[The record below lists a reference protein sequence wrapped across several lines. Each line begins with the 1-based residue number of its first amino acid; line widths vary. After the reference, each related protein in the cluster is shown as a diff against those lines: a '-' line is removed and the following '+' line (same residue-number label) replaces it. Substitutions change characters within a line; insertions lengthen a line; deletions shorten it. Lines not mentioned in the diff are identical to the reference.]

1 MKLQKNFRKD
11 DSAMKKTRN
20 LFLLVGSP
28 EDIMTALEAIQ
39 FKGLITN
46 GYFHPLLPEFIEKVF
61 DCNKSVIGSHDDF
74 VGKLPADAVIVNVVP
89 TARSHVCSSRETI
102 YLGDTE
108 SIEKQFE
115 KIADSLK
122 LDIGD
127 HKSNSSGT
135 TDGPTKKDCAY
146 CQYLAGHVQKNERT
160 VYRGENFFVIPT
172 LGQFVRG
179 YLLII
184 PYQHIMSNG
193 ELSSEHL
200 EDFQTV
206 LSDVEY
212 ILKLAYPEAKN
223 FLVWENG
230 SGTSG
235 KGKAKDSLVHSHVHI
250 APSSLTAGEIAK
262 TAGFHF
268 EEIGIMDLP
277 KFKEHSYL
285 FMRSPDPNKW
295 LINND
300 PKVYIPRQYVRQLI
314 AEEYNISGDAW
325 NWRTHP
331 FEENM
336 HQTIDDICKALQE
349 NFSQLPERIRNNT
362 SFLLDAN

>member
-1 MKLQKNFRKD
+1 
-11 DSAMKKTRN
+11 MKKTRN

-28 EDIMTALEAIQ
+28 EDIMSALETIQ

-46 GYFHPLLPEFIEKVF
+46 GYFHPLLPEFVAKVF
-61 DCNKSVIGSHDDF
+61 DCNKSVIGSHDDY
-74 VGKLPADAVIVNVVP
+74 VGKIPEDAIVINVVP
-89 TARSHVCSSRETI
+89 TARSHVCSSRQTI

-115 KIADSLK
+115 KIADSLG
-122 LDIGD
+122 LDVGD
-127 HKSNSSGT
+127 HKSNSSGS

-160 VYRGENFFVIPT
+160 IYRSENFFVIPT
-172 LGQFVRG
+172 LGQFVTG

-193 ELSSEHL
+193 ELSREHL
-200 EDFQTV
+200 EEFQIV
-206 LSDVEY
+206 LSDIEY
-212 ILKLAYPEAKN
+212 ILKLAYPEAKGV
-223 FLVWENG
+223 LVWENG

-250 APSSLTAGEIAK
+250 APTGLTADAIKEM
-262 TAGFHF
+262 AGFPF
-268 EEIGIMDLP
+268 TELGIMDLP

-285 FMRSPDPNKW
+285 LMRCPDKEKW

-314 AEEYNISGDAW
+314 AEEYNIPGDAW

-331 FEENM
+331 YEEKM
-336 HQTIDDICKALQE
+336 HETIRDITSALLE
-349 NFSQLPERIRNNT
+349 NQSQLPERIRNNT
-362 SFLLDAN
+362 SFLFDAN

>member
-1 MKLQKNFRKD
+1 
-11 DSAMKKTRN
+11 MKKTRN

-28 EDIMTALEAIQ
+28 EDIMSALEAIQ

-46 GYFHPLLPEFIEKVF
+46 GYWHPLLPEFVEKVF
-61 DCNKSVIGSHDDF
+61 DCNKSVVGSHDDF
-74 VGKLPADAVIVNVVP
+74 VGKIPEDAIVINVVP
-89 TARSHVCSSRETI
+89 TARSHVCSARQTI

-108 SIEKQFE
+108 TIAKQFE
-115 KIADSLK
+115 KIADSLG

-127 HKSNSSGT
+127 HKSNSSGS

-146 CQYLAGHVQKNERT
+146 CQYLDGHVQKNERT
-160 VYRGENFFVIPT
+160 VYRSENFFVIPT
-172 LGQFVRG
+172 LGQFITG

-193 ELSSEHL
+193 ELSREHL
-200 EDFQTV
+200 EEFQIV
-206 LSDVEY
+206 LSDIEY
-212 ILKLAYPEAKN
+212 ILKLAYPDAKGI
-223 FLVWENG
+223 LVWENG

-235 KGKAKDSLVHSHVHI
+235 KGKAKDSLVHSHVHV
-250 APSSLTAGEIAK
+250 APSGLTADEIK
-262 TAGFHF
+262 DMAGFHF
-268 EEIGIMDLP
+268 DELGIMDLP

-285 FMRSPDPNKW
+285 LMRCPDKEKW

-314 AEEYNISGDAW
+314 AEEYNIPGDAW

-331 FEENM
+331 FEEKM
-336 HQTIDDICKALQE
+336 HETIRDISSALQE
-349 NFSQLPERIRNNT
+349 NLSELPERIRNNT
-362 SFLLDAN
+362 SFLFDAN

>member
-1 MKLQKNFRKD
+1 
-11 DSAMKKTRN
+11 MKKTRK
-20 LFLLVGSP
+20 LFLLDGSP
-28 EDIMTALEAIQ
+28 EDIILALEALQ
-39 FKGLITN
+39 FKGVITN
-46 GYFHPLLPEFIEKVF
+46 GYLHPLLPEFIEKVF
-61 DCNKSVIGSHDDF
+61 DCNKSVVGSRDDF
-74 VGKLPADAVIVNVVP
+74 VGIPPADTIIVNVVP

-115 KIADSLK
+115 KIADSLE

-127 HKSNSSGT
+127 HKSNSSGS

-146 CQYLAGHVQKNERT
+146 CQYLAGHIQKNERT
-160 VYRGENFFVIPT
+160 VYRSENFFVIPT
-172 LGQFVRG
+172 LGQFVTG

-184 PYQHIMSNG
+184 PFQHIMSNG
-193 ELSSEHL
+193 ELSSEYL

-206 LSDVEY
+206 LNDIEY
-212 ILKLAYPEAKN
+212 ILKLTYPQSKH

-250 APSSLTAGEIAK
+250 APSSLTADEIK
-262 TAGFHF
+262 EVAGFPF
-268 EEIGIMDLP
+268 EEIRITDLP

-285 FMRSPDPNKW
+285 LMRSSDPKKW

-336 HQTIDDICKALQE
+336 HQTIRDISDALQK

-362 SFLLDAN
+362 SFLFD

>member
-1 MKLQKNFRKD
+1 
-11 DSAMKKTRN
+11 MKKTRN

-28 EDIMTALEAIQ
+28 QDTITALEAIQ

-46 GYFHPLLPEFIEKVF
+46 SRWQPLVPEFVRQVF
-61 DCNKSVIGSHDDF
+61 DCNKSVIGSRDDYVGRIPEDSF
-74 VGKLPADAVIVNVVP
+74 VINVVP
-89 TARSHVCSSRETI
+89 TARSHVCSSQQTI
-102 YLGDTE
+102 YLGDAE
-108 SIEKQFE
+108 PIAVQFE
-115 KIADSLK
+115 KIADGLG

-127 HKSNSSGT
+127 HKSNVSGS

-146 CQYLAGHVQKNERT
+146 CQYLSGDTHENERT
-160 VYRGENFFVIPT
+160 VYRSKNFFVIPT
-172 LGQFVRG
+172 LGQFITG

-193 ELSSEHL
+193 ELS
-200 EDFQTV
+200 EDYFEEFKLV

-212 ILKLAYPEAKN
+212 ILKLAYPNAKN
-223 FLVWENG
+223 ILVWENG

-235 KGKAKDSLVHSHVHI
+235 KGKAKDSLVHSHVHV
-250 APSSLTAGEIAK
+250 APSGLTADTIKEM
-262 TAGFHF
+262 AGFHF
-268 EEIGIMDLP
+268 DEIDLLDLP

-285 FMRSPDPNKW
+285 LMRCPDKERW

-314 AEEYNISGDAW
+314 AEEYHIPGDAW

-331 FEENM
+331 FSDKM
-336 HQTIDDICKALQE
+336 HETIRDISEALQKNE
-349 NFSQLPERIRNNT
+349 STLPERIRNNT
-362 SFLLDAN
+362 SFFWNAN

>member
-1 MKLQKNFRKD
+1 
-11 DSAMKKTRN
+11 MKKTRN

-28 EDIMTALEAIQ
+28 DDIMSALEAIQ

-46 GYFHPLLPEFIEKVF
+46 SYFHPLLPEFVEKVF
-61 DCNKSVIGSHDDF
+61 DCNKSVVGASDDF
-74 VGKLPADAVIVNVVP
+74 VGKIPEDAVIVTVVP
-89 TARSHVCSSRETI
+89 IARSHVCSSRQTI

-108 SIEKQFE
+108 TIAKQFE
-115 KIADSLK
+115 KIADSLG

-127 HKSNSSGT
+127 HKSNSSGS

-146 CQYLAGHVQKNERT
+146 CQYLDGHVQQNERT
-160 VYRGENFFVIPT
+160 IYRSENFFVIPT
-172 LGQFVRG
+172 LGQFVTG

-184 PYQHIMSNG
+184 PFQHIMSNG
-193 ELSSEHL
+193 ELSREHL
-200 EDFQTV
+200 EEFQIV

-212 ILKLAYPEAKN
+212 IINLAYPESKGI
-223 FLVWENG
+223 LVWENG

-250 APSSLTAGEIAK
+250 APSGLTADEIK
-262 TAGFHF
+262 EMAGFHF
-268 EEIGIMDLP
+268 DELEIMDLP
-277 KFKEHSYL
+277 NFKEHSYL
-285 FMRSPDPNKW
+285 LMRCPDKEKW

-314 AEEYNISGDAW
+314 AEEYNIPGDAW

-331 FEENM
+331 FEDIM
-336 HQTIDDICKALQE
+336 YQTVETISSALIT
-349 NFSQLPERIRNNT
+349 NRNSLPDRIKENT
-362 SFLLDAN
+362 SFLVSNN

>member
-1 MKLQKNFRKD
+1 
-11 DSAMKKTRN
+11 MKKTRN

-28 EDIMTALEAIQ
+28 EDTMTALEAIQ

-46 GYFHPLLPEFIEKVF
+46 SYWHPLLSEFVEKVF
-61 DCNKSVIGSHDDF
+61 DCNKSVVGSRDDF
-74 VGKLPADAVIVNVVP
+74 VGKIPEDAIVINVVP
-89 TARSHVCSSRETI
+89 TARSHVCSSRQTI

-108 SIEKQFE
+108 SIANQFE
-115 KIADSLK
+115 KIADDLG

-127 HKSNSSGT
+127 HKSNSSGS

-146 CQYLAGHVQKNERT
+146 CQYLDGHVQKNERT
-160 VYRGENFFVIPT
+160 VYRSKNFFVIPT
-172 LGQFVRG
+172 LGQFITG

-193 ELSSEHL
+193 ELSREHL
-200 EDFQTV
+200 EEFQIV
-206 LSDVEY
+206 LSDIEY
-212 ILKLAYPEAKN
+212 ILKLAYPEAKGI
-223 FLVWENG
+223 LVWENG

-235 KGKAKDSLVHSHVHI
+235 KGKAKDSLVHSHVHV
-250 APSSLTAGEIAK
+250 APSSLTAERIREM
-262 TAGFHF
+262 AGFHF
-268 EEIGIMDLP
+268 DELGIMDLP

-285 FMRSPDPNKW
+285 LMRCPDREKW
-295 LINND
+295 LINNN

-314 AEEYNISGDAW
+314 AEEYNIPGDSW

-336 HQTIDDICKALQE
+336 HLTIREITSALRE
-349 NFSQLPERIRNNT
+349 NEAQLPERIRNNT
-362 SFLLDAN
+362 SFLFNAN